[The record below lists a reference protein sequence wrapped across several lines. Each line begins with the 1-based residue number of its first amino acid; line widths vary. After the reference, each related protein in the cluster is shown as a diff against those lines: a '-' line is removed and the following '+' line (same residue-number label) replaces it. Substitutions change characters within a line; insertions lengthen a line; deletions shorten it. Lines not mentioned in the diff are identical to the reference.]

1 MNRINI
7 SINVKFKYDIDLK
20 LVHLPVQRVHTRN
33 MILVLRK
40 GDSSNAW
47 NYFHRLNDLQWLI
60 VLYLLALS

>member
-20 LVHLPVQRVHTRN
+20 LAHLPVERVHTRN

-40 GDSSNAW
+40 GDSSNA
-47 NYFHRLNDLQWLI
+47 
-60 VLYLLALS
+60 